1 MMLIMRMI
9 TRSPVDYAGQ
19 WERRKVAAMRLVIL
33 NMRMTLDGLVCG
45 PNGEL
50 DWMFRTPTTPDQVE
64 RLTAFE
70 REVDTTLLG
79 RVAYEQ
85 QVRYWPGQT
94 GELADLVNERE
105 KIVFSHT
112 LDHVAWSNARLAT
125 GDVTEEIARLKLA
138 PGKHIYVPG
147 GATLAQSLSR
157 AGLIDEYIITVY
169 PLALGA
175 GKPLFK
181 DLSTEIAL
189 KLISVTPFESGAV
202 ELVYKPANRA

>member
-1 MMLIMRMI
+1 M
-9 TRSPVDYAGQ
+9 
-19 WERRKVAAMRLVIL
+19 AMRSVIL
-33 NMRMTLDGLVCG
+33 NMRMTLDGLLCG

-50 DWMFRTPTTPDQVE
+50 DWMFRLPTTPDQVE

-70 REVDTTLLG
+70 RQVDTTLLG
-79 RVAYEQ
+79 RVAYVQ
-85 QVRYWPGQT
+85 QSAYWPSQT
-94 GELADLVNERE
+94 GELADLVNGHE

-112 LDHVAWSNARLAT
+112 LDALTWSNARLAT
-125 GDVTEEIARLKLA
+125 ADPADEIARLKRQ
-138 PGKHIYVPG
+138 PGKDIYVSG

-181 DLSTEIAL
+181 DLPAEMAL
-189 KLISVTPFESGAV
+189 KLINVTPFESGAV
-202 ELVYKPANRA
+202 ELHYKRAARA

>member
-1 MMLIMRMI
+1 MR
-9 TRSPVDYAGQ
+9 S
-19 WERRKVAAMRLVIL
+19 VIL
-33 NMRMTLDGLVCG
+33 NMRMTLDGFVCG

-50 DWMFRTPTTPDQVE
+50 DWMFRMPTTPDQVE

-85 QVRYWPGQT
+85 QVRYWPSQT
-94 GELADLVNERE
+94 GELADLVNGRE
-105 KIVFSHT
+105 KVVFSRT
-112 LDHVAWSNARLAT
+112 LDHVEWSNARLAST
-125 GDVTEEIARLKLA
+125 DPADEIARLKQA
-138 PGKHIYVPG
+138 PGKNIFVSG

-157 AGLIDEYIITVY
+157 AGLIDEYIITIY

-181 DLSTEIAL
+181 DLSAEIAL
-189 KLISVTPFESGAV
+189 TLISVTPFASGAV
-202 ELVYKPANRA
+202 ELHYKRADRA